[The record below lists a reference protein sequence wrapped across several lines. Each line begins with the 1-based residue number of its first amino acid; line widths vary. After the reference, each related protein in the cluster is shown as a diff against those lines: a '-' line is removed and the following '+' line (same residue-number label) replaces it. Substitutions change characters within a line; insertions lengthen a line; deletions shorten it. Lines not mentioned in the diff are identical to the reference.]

1 MSKFKITCTC
11 VGLFLVSNGN
21 SDLLYGGSFY
31 SSKGIGLVSDFVSG
45 RSVGMGGI
53 GLAVMDPFTINYLN
67 PATLSAVTLTTL
79 SGTFN
84 HESVGLKS
92 TGQSATISDS
102 NFDGFQFVIPIQR
115 NTAVIAI
122 GANPY
127 STIEF
132 SFAQTDSIGG
142 TIVDQEIDGDGG
154 VNTAFFSLSIRPFS
168 KLSLGVTGLFY
179 FGKLR
184 TLHRAI
190 FVDPLS
196 RNTQTEVS
204 QNVTAGGFRFGLV
217 FNIVQDWNIA
227 AIFAPRLDLKTDKVV
242 TLQQVAQFSDFDDQD
257 FNLPSTIAFGTSI
270 RAFNK
275 FSFGFDYLRQ
285 NWSNVTSNSYVNNS
299 QRFGVGVEYF
309 PSGSRLDSYFSKVS
323 YRAGFSFKD
332 TGIEDPVNQRITE
345 FFGTVGVGLPVKW
358 SAARI
363 DLGLQAG
370 RRGSIS
376 KNPFRETIVRFT
388 ATISVAER
396 WFFRGSK

>member
-1 MSKFKITCTC
+1 MSKFKITCIC
-11 VGLFLVSNGN
+11 VSCFFVSNGN

-67 PATLSAVTLTTL
+67 PATLSAITWTTL

-84 HESVGLKS
+84 HESVGLKNS
-92 TGQSATISDS
+92 SQSATISDS
-102 NFDGFQFVIPIQR
+102 NFDGFQFVIPIKR

-142 TIVDQEIDGDGG
+142 TIVDQEIVGDGG

-196 RNTQTEVS
+196 GNTQTEVS
-204 QNVTAGGFRFGLV
+204 QNVTAGGVRFGLV
-217 FNIVQDWNIA
+217 YNIIQDWNIA
-227 AIFAPRLDLKTDKVV
+227 AIFAPRLDLETNKVV

-257 FNLPSTIAFGTSI
+257 FNLPSTIGFGTSI

-275 FSFGFDYLRQ
+275 LSFGFDYLRQ
-285 NWSNVTSNSYVNNS
+285 NWSNVTSGSYVNNS

-309 PSGSRLDSYFSKVS
+309 PGGSRLDSYFSKVS
-323 YRAGFSFKD
+323 YRAGFSYKD
-332 TGIEDPVNQRITE
+332 RGLEDPVNQKITE
-345 FFGTVGVGLPVKW
+345 FFGTMGVGLPIKW

-363 DLGLQAG
+363 DLALQAG
-370 RRGSIS
+370 RRGSIA
-376 KNPFRETIVRFT
+376 KNPFRETILRFT

-396 WFFRGSK
+396 WFFRGSR